1 MRKAGSGAPNRRRY
15 TSISQSELPTGRKGK
30 HNSIIHELLD
40 ELEKV
45 ATGQALRVALAD
57 LPDKKANIRSA
68 LIRATRRRGINVA
81 TSSDDTYFYMWLPNS
96 KSKSG

>member
-1 MRKAGSGAPNRRRY
+1 MRKAASGASSPRRY

-30 HNSIIHELLD
+30 HNSTIHELLD

-45 ATGQALRVALAD
+45 GTGQALRVALAD

-68 LIRATRRRGINVA
+68 LMRATRQRGIDVA
-81 TSSDDTYFYMWLPNS
+81 TSSDDTYFYIWVP
-96 KSKSG
+96 KSRSP